1 MQKLTY
7 KSLELQTYLK
17 SPIFDHES
25 ATMLFA
31 LRTRTVRGIRNYF
44 RGMFNNVDCPL
55 GCGNIDTIQN
65 VLTCPVLINNMSC
78 NSITESKVKYKDIF
92 SESK

>member
-31 LRTRTVRGIRNYF
+31 LRTTDPKQEMLSAV
-44 RGMFNNVDCPL
+44 
-55 GCGNIDTIQN
+55 
-65 VLTCPVLINNMSC
+65 
-78 NSITESKVKYKDIF
+78 
-92 SESK
+92 

>member
-1 MQKLTY
+1 MAT
-7 KSLELQTYLK
+7 LETSPEANCDRQTGRQAGRMTK
-17 SPIFDHES
+17 P
-25 ATMLFA
+25 
-31 LRTRTVRGIRNYF
+31 RTVKGTRNHF
-44 RGMFNNVDCPL
+44 RGMFDNVDCPL

-65 VLTCPVLINNMSC
+65 VLNNNMSC